1 MGPAGS
7 ERHGSF
13 LNLTTPDGGRR
24 RCRAIQRA
32 GDAIARGRGL
42 GGSAAHRG
50 RRGRRSWARG
60 RLDDD
65 GATTTEARGGCG
77 GRRRS
82 RTRAQLLGV
91 LRPSSLQ

>member
-32 GDAIARGRGL
+32 GDEIARGRGP
-42 GGSAAHRG
+42 GDIGAHRG
-50 RRGRRSWARG
+50 GQGTPELARG
-60 RLDDD
+60 RLV
-65 GATTTEARGGCG
+65 
-77 GRRRS
+77 S
-82 RTRAQLLGV
+82 NNIWNFIFLF
-91 LRPSSLQ
+91 